1 MNTCVNTCVQ
11 VLSEHKREHKHE
23 HGPACETFTDVQIW
37 ILEHLASKHT
47 GAGDASRCLEKNRVL
62 AAAMA

>member
-1 MNTCVNTCVQ
+1 MVNTGEGPVNTCVNTCVQ

-23 HGPACETFTDVQIW
+23 HGPACETFTDVQSW

-47 GAGDASRCLEKNRVL
+47 GGRRV
-62 AAAMA
+62 